1 MASTDTKTPAA
12 PIVTVEET
20 TPKPAAA
27 KPTAAQRR
35 RAAKAAA
42 QAKKDAP
49 AVEAVAAEEVALDA
63 AGNATNPIVEGF
75 KGGATIATIARTVR
89 KSQADVRDALDEA
102 GVDYSA
108 DKNAKAPGAAKPAS
122 ATPAAPKEWTLLG
135 SYTAILAKKIDP
147 KSKRGAVVADLAKRE
162 EDVLAIVAD
171 LSKRTGTDL
180 AAAANAFTA
189 ALSAHYARVS

>member
-49 AVEAVAAEEVALDA
+49 ASEAPAVEAVADA
-63 AGNATNPIVEGF
+63 TPSIPDLF
-75 KGGATIATIARTVR
+75 RKGRTIAQIARTIQKGQDVVR
-89 KSQADVRDALDEA
+89 AALDEA
-102 GVDYSA
+102 EVDYTA
-108 DKNAKAPGAAKPAS
+108 DKNAKPVGSTPAAS

-135 SYTAILAKKIDP
+135 SYTAILSKKIDP